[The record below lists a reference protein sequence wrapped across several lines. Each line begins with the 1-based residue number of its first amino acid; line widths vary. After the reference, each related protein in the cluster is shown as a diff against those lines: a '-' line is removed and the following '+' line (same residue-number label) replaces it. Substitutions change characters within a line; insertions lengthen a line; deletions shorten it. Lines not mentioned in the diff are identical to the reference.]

1 MEDPAASR
9 PGESREL
16 PRQALGR
23 IPVWACVLGGAGLLA
38 LLMIVLLLMGRPAW
52 CECGYVKIWHGD
64 VMSSENS
71 QHIAD
76 WYTFTHVIH
85 GFGLYGVLWLVGR
98 RWSLELR
105 FLLALLIEVAWEI
118 FENTDFVI
126 ERYREHHRPRL
137 LRRQRDQF
145 GGRRPCLHPGFCPGR
160 PPAGLGDGRSCGRDR
175 GGPRLRDPGQFHA
188 QHHHADLP
196 VRGDQAVAARSLT
209 RPPRR
214 GEQHQGSRAARLGPD
229 RMPCTFPVP
238 ATCRAFLPPPSVVPI
253 NCRTAF
259 QGGLPCF
266 T

>member
-85 GFGLYGVLWLVGR
+85 GFALYGLLWLVGR

-126 ERYREHHRPRL
+126 DRYRDTVARGYYGDSAINSEVDVL
-137 LRRQRDQF
+137 AF
-145 GGRRPCLHPGFCPGR
+145 IVGF
-160 PPAGLGDGRSCGRDR
+160 AL
-175 GGPRLRDPGQFHA
+175 
-188 QHHHADLP
+188 
-196 VRGDQAVAARSLT
+196 
-209 RPPRR
+209 
-214 GEQHQGSRAARLGPD
+214 AARL
-229 RMPCTFPVP
+229 PVW
-238 ATCRAFLPPPSVVPI
+238 ATVILAVAIEGALAYVIRDNLTLNIIMLIHPFEAIRRWQLG
-253 NCRTAF
+253 A
-259 QGGLPCF
+259 
-266 T
+266 

>member
-85 GFGLYGVLWLVGR
+85 GFALYGLLWLVGR

-126 ERYREHHRPRL
+126 ERYREDTIARGYYGDSAINSEVDVL
-137 LRRQRDQF
+137 AFIL
-145 GGRRPCLHPGFCPGR
+145 GF
-160 PPAGLGDGRSCGRDR
+160 AL
-175 GGPRLRDPGQFHA
+175 
-188 QHHHADLP
+188 
-196 VRGDQAVAARSLT
+196 
-209 RPPRR
+209 
-214 GEQHQGSRAARLGPD
+214 AARL
-229 RMPCTFPVP
+229 PVW
-238 ATCRAFLPPPSVVPI
+238 ATVVLAVAI
-253 NCRTAF
+253 EGVLAYVIRDN
-259 QGGLPCF
+259 F
-266 T
+266 TLNIIMLIYPFEAIKQWQLGA

>member
-1 MEDPAASR
+1 MEDPASR

-52 CECGYVKIWHGD
+52 CEFGYVKIWHGD

-85 GFGLYGVLWLVGR
+85 GFALYGLLWLVGW

-126 ERYREHHRPRL
+126 DRYREDTIARGYYGDSAINSEVDVL
-137 LRRQRDQF
+137 AF
-145 GGRRPCLHPGFCPGR
+145 IIGF
-160 PPAGLGDGRSCGRDR
+160 AL
-175 GGPRLRDPGQFHA
+175 
-188 QHHHADLP
+188 
-196 VRGDQAVAARSLT
+196 
-209 RPPRR
+209 
-214 GEQHQGSRAARLGPD
+214 AARL
-229 RMPCTFPVP
+229 PVW
-238 ATCRAFLPPPSVVPI
+238 ATIALAVMIEGVLAYAIRD
-253 NCRTAF
+253 N
-259 QGGLPCF
+259 F
-266 T
+266 TLNIIMLIYPFEAIKQWQLGA

>member
-38 LLMIVLLLMGRPAW
+38 LLMIALLLMGRPAW

-85 GFGLYGVLWLVGR
+85 GFALYGLLWLVGR

-126 ERYREHHRPRL
+126 DRYRDTVARGYYGDSAINSEVDVL
-137 LRRQRDQF
+137 AFIL
-145 GGRRPCLHPGFCPGR
+145 GF
-160 PPAGLGDGRSCGRDR
+160 AL
-175 GGPRLRDPGQFHA
+175 
-188 QHHHADLP
+188 
-196 VRGDQAVAARSLT
+196 
-209 RPPRR
+209 
-214 GEQHQGSRAARLGPD
+214 AARL
-229 RMPCTFPVP
+229 PVW
-238 ATCRAFLPPPSVVPI
+238 ATVVLAVAI
-253 NCRTAF
+253 EGVLAYVIRDN
-259 QGGLPCF
+259 F
-266 T
+266 TLNIIMLIYPFEAIRRWQLGA